1 MGTIMKKPRRRVVLP
16 LLCLLAVGVALLGTA
31 AAVAQ
36 EVTYKKKTEF
46 SFEEDTVS
54 GDLTRPDGEYVE
66 ARKRVRHSNLIR
78 IREQF
83 RDKILQ
89 SVGEL

>member
-1 MGTIMKKPRRRVVLP
+1 MMKSLRLLVVATLAGV
-16 LLCLLAVGVALLGTA
+16 LLAGSTA
-31 AAVAQ
+31 AFAQ
-36 EVTYKKKTEF
+36 DVKYKKTTEY
-46 SFEEDTVS
+46 SFEDDTIE

-66 ARKRVRHSNLIR
+66 AQKRVRHSNLIR
-78 IREQF
+78 IRDNF